1 MIENLSFVTSGKACY
16 HFIVDDKMVLSLQKD
31 TLGNPK
37 QQSSVYVYTL
47 FLPSVCD
54 WLFCIYKHSENVLLL
69 NVFHFTFKSDC
80 QQISVTNQA
89 QHMNLYKLVI
99 HTIFFTL
106 NVGFCSCRNTDLA
119 SSDTFLWL
127 TQSLFTK
134 AHTSAVF
141 FIMYS
146 KITMWMENWRVL

>member
-54 WLFCIYKHSENVLLL
+54 
-69 NVFHFTFKSDC
+69 
-80 QQISVTNQA
+80 
-89 QHMNLYKLVI
+89 
-99 HTIFFTL
+99 
-106 NVGFCSCRNTDLA
+106 
-119 SSDTFLWL
+119 
-127 TQSLFTK
+127 
-134 AHTSAVF
+134 
-141 FIMYS
+141 
-146 KITMWMENWRVL
+146 